1 MEIPSLV
8 TASRMIVE
16 QHAMAVIANNL
27 ANASTPA
34 YQAERL
40 RFRAWLAPNEAGAAP
55 GNGVTYVATGQTWR
69 NRASGAFQRTGNPFD
84 LAIGDPTAWFT
95 VRTPRGLRLTRA
107 GAFSLSPTGTLVDQD
122 GDPLLGANGTPITL
136 SPNDTGIAI
145 ASDGTLSSR
154 ENGMIARIALVRPA
168 NPGSLTADGGR
179 LFAAN
184 GPTAVVAAP
193 RLMQGMLEGSNVQPV
208 LEVTR
213 MIEAERQF
221 EFMAQFVQAETDR
234 QQQTVQQVATTND

>member
-8 TASRMIVE
+8 AASRMLVE
-16 QHAMAVIANNL
+16 QNAMAVIANNL

-34 YQAERL
+34 YQSEQL
-40 RFRAWLAPNEAGAAP
+40 RFSAWLAPNEGDRAP
-55 GNGVTYVATGQTWR
+55 ESGVTYVATGETWR
-69 NRASGAFQRTGNPFD
+69 NRANGAFQKTGNPFD
-84 LAIGDPTAWFT
+84 LAIGNPNAWFT
-95 VRTPRGLRLTRA
+95 VRTASGVRLTRA
-107 GAFSLSPTGTLVDQD
+107 GAFSLSPTGTLVDQG
-122 GDPLLGANGTPITL
+122 GDPLLDANGAPITL

-154 ENGMIARIALVRPA
+154 ENGMIARIALVRPT
-168 NPGSLTADGGR
+168 NPQRMTADGGR

-184 GPTAVVAAP
+184 GPTTVVAAP
-193 RLMQGMLEGSNVQPV
+193 HLMQGMLEGSNVQPI

-221 EFMAQFVQAETDR
+221 AFMAQFVQAESDR